1 VTAADVAA
9 EPTAA
14 RAGKEYVMATDHER
28 DRTVPRRWA
37 RLRFSILGP
46 LLAAPPEHGELRAR
60 IEELAAKAYQHPTT
74 GEVIRFGAST
84 IEKWYYAAKDAAD
97 PVAVLARKV
106 PSHAGTYPSMPA
118 RLAGALEAQYRA
130 HPGWSFQLHHDNLR
144 ALVRETPALGP
155 MPSYATTRRYM
166 RHRGWL
172 RHRKKRRLAADV
184 LEAREARETRSFEV
198 SHVHALW
205 HLDFH
210 EGSRK
215 VLTAAGEWKTPKL
228 LGVLDDRS
236 RLCCHL
242 QWYLDETAETLV
254 HGLSQAIAKRG
265 LPRGLLTDNGA
276 AMIAAETT
284 EGLERLGISHH
295 TTLPYSPEQNAKQ
308 EVFWAQVEGRLMAML
323 EGEPELTLALLNQA
337 TQAWVEHEY
346 QRRRHDELGTSPLDA
361 ALAGPSLVRPSPSSE
376 ELRRAFRLQTSRA
389 VRRSDGTFTLAA
401 VRFELPWQYR
411 TLTRV
416 TVRVARWDLSAV
428 DLVDPRTGRHL
439 AVVRPLDKTRN
450 ADGRRRAVP
459 IASPTATTPPP
470 SGIAPHLR
478 QLMAEYA
485 ATGMPPAYL
494 PKHDIGAA
502 LDELV
507 ELVEFDGDAP
517 GDPPITD
524 DEDPR

>member
-1 VTAADVAA
+1 MST
-9 EPTAA
+9 
-14 RAGKEYVMATDHER
+14 GKER
-28 DRTVPRRWA
+28 DAAVPRRWA

-60 IEELAAKAYQHPTT
+60 IEELAAKGYQHPTT
-74 GEVIRFGAST
+74 GEAIRFGAST

-118 RLAGALEAQYRA
+118 PLASALEAQYRA

-144 ALVRETPALGP
+144 ALVRESPALGP
-155 MPSYATTRRYM
+155 LPSYATTRRYM

-184 LEAREARETRSFEV
+184 LEAREARETRSFEL

-210 EGSRK
+210 EGSRR
-215 VLTAAGEWKTPKL
+215 VLTAAGEWKTAKL

-254 HGLSQAIAKRG
+254 HGLMQAIAKRG
-265 LPRGLLTDNGA
+265 LPRALLTDNGA
-276 AMIAAETT
+276 AMVAAETT
-284 EGLERLGISHH
+284 EGLDRLGITHH

-346 QRRRHDELGTSPLDA
+346 HRRRHDELGMCPLDA

-376 ELRRAFRLQTSRA
+376 ALRRAFRLQTTRA
-389 VRRSDGTFTLAA
+389 VRRSDGTFTLAG

-416 TVRVARWDLSAV
+416 AVRLARWDLSAV
-428 DLVDPRTGRHL
+428 DLVDPRTGSHL
-439 AVVRPLDKTRN
+439 AVVRPLDKTQN
-450 ADGRRRAVP
+450 ADRRRRTVP
-459 IASPTATTPPP
+459 SASATTPASAP

-485 ATGMPPAYL
+485 ATGLPPAYL
-494 PKHDIGAA
+494 PKHDIGVA
-502 LDELV
+502 LV
-507 ELVEFDGDAP
+507 ELDDAA
-517 GDPPITD
+517 DADEPID